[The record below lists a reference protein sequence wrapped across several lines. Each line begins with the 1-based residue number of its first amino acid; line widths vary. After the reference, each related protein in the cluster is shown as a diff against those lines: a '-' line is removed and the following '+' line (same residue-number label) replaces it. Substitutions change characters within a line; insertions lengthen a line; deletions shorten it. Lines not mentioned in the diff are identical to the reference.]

1 MSNLPTLVESLAS
14 SHGARSI
21 TRATFPAGATALKH
35 YHTDYRETFK
45 VHQGELTVL
54 KDREKFSVKEG
65 HLSPTI
71 EMNETH
77 TYKNSTKEN
86 VVVDI
91 ILEPGHR
98 GCELANIIFSGFAE
112 ENKLGEISAR
122 KGYNMFWIVFYE
134 ITNTI
139 PTGIPGFLY
148 SLLKLFYGRKQID
161 GYKKNLID
169 RYTTGKYSSSQI

>member
-1 MSNLPTLVESLAS
+1 MNNFPTLVESLES
-14 SHGARSI
+14 NRGARSI
-21 TRATFPAGATALKH
+21 TRVTFPAGASALKH
-35 YHTDYRETFK
+35 YHTDYVETFE
-45 VHQGELTVL
+45 VHSGELTVL
-54 KDREKFSVKEG
+54 KHREKFLIKAG
-65 HLSPTI
+65 YLSPTI
-71 EMNETH
+71 KLNEIH

-98 GCELANIIFSGFAE
+98 GCELANIVFSGIAE
-112 ENKLGEISAR
+112 ENRLGEISAR

-139 PTGIPGFLY
+139 PTGVPGFLY
-148 SLLKLFYGRKQID
+148 CLLKLLYGRKQID

-169 RYTTGKYSSSQI
+169 RYTTGKI